1 MLKHIYS
8 SRYIDEAVKEECM
21 AFKVSIILVVF
32 LCLFGYLFF
41 QDIYIDTSTLIA
53 MIVMAMFCISI
64 LCMLG
69 NAVVRIKELKS
80 IKNERS
86 KYDSK
91 LLATGDISGTV
102 VSIISETCLKIGKHY
117 GTAEEYRDDLYMRY
131 RLKIETAYGD
141 ILVTEPFEQ
150 MHGKLK
156 DRGEGYSLL
165 GCGDPDVL
173 SYYENTKDNVVGMH
187 CRIYNGY
194 DRCIVK
200 IQDKIFDAY

>member
-1 MLKHIYS
+1 MLKHIIS
-8 SRYIDEAVKEECM
+8 SRNIKEAIEEENIPLKFAILLLIFMGFMGFITYHIGYIGND
-21 AFKVSIILVVF
+21 L
-32 LCLFGYLFF
+32 
-41 QDIYIDTSTLIA
+41 IYIMFVGSMFAVSAFYLIA
-53 MIVMAMFCISI
+53 INMF
-64 LCMLG
+64 
-69 NAVVRIKELKS
+69 NVYKLKAR
-80 IKNERS
+80 KREAS
-86 KYDSK
+86 KYDK
-91 LLATGDISGTV
+91 QLLATNGMGGTV
-102 VSIISETCLKIGKHY
+102 IALIGETCLALDKHY
-117 GTAEEYRDDLYMRY
+117 GTIPDNNKLYKRY

>member
-1 MLKHIYS
+1 MLKHIIS
-8 SRYIDEAVKEECM
+8 SRNIKEAIEEENIPLRFAILLLIFMGFMGFITYHIGYIGDD
-21 AFKVSIILVVF
+21 L
-32 LCLFGYLFF
+32 
-41 QDIYIDTSTLIA
+41 IYIMFVGSMFAVSAFYLIA
-53 MIVMAMFCISI
+53 INMF
-64 LCMLG
+64 
-69 NAVVRIKELKS
+69 NVYKLKAR
-80 IKNERS
+80 KREAS
-86 KYDSK
+86 KYDK
-91 LLATGDISGTV
+91 QLLATNGMGGTV
-102 VSIISETCLKIGKHY
+102 VALISETCLALDKHY
-117 GTAEEYRDDLYMRY
+117 GMIPENNKLYMRY

-200 IQDKIFDAY
+200 VQDKIFDAY